1 MNGAYNFNLYI
12 KVFKLLVLFALAPVV
27 CEVLVAQY
35 IVFCVEFCLLSFEH
49 CIVSPSSAFSFWLP
63 FSIFKLFYSTK
74 MEEKENIHKCKDSVK
89 ENFHKKFF
97 IHQCT
102 GDI

>member
-1 MNGAYNFNLYI
+1 MYKELLVEIFFHTVFAFVYIFFLMNGAYNFNLYI

-74 MEEKENIHKCKDSVK
+74 ME
-89 ENFHKKFF
+89 
-97 IHQCT
+97 
-102 GDI
+102 

>member
-35 IVFCVEFCLLSFEH
+35 IVFCVEFCLLSFD
-49 CIVSPSSAFSFWLP
+49 VSEQNVTLVLSNKITA
-63 FSIFKLFYSTK
+63 Y
-74 MEEKENIHKCKDSVK
+74 IHEV
-89 ENFHKKFF
+89 
-97 IHQCT
+97 
-102 GDI
+102 